1 MAVQR
6 RKPKKIGWIV
16 FAILILIL
24 VAGYNFLLSEFMIR
38 NLWMPMAERKSGFE
52 LGASEISVSLFS
64 SPTLSARELKV
75 AKKGELE
82 ATFGKV
88 RLEANPLSFLISNKL
103 EISNLEIVKLQMNVR
118 SAAEKPSVEAT
129 VPAAPKPERKNEK
142 KSIEFAIAKVNIYDG
157 SLVFVGENGRWELNG
172 FSFSASDFMRGASPS
187 VKFTAA
193 LSTDWRDLKV
203 SNAKLEGGL
212 DMRLPQDTLMPDFV
226 KVALE
231 VGKSTLAFKGAS
243 MEIGLS
249 AALNMTKKGEV
260 ISISDSRL
268 RISGPDSN
276 ELVKGFAD
284 ASFHLTSHA
293 GKLKMT
299 GKTMRSELTDALFSA
314 LASAPVEGAAL
325 ETSFS
330 AEIAA
335 GFSEITA
342 DGKCS
347 VRGERLMSDEIRTL
361 DSKFAFRAAKKGKS
375 VSVSKF
381 DFSLHDGAGKVNVDV
396 ALPKKIVFRT
406 SPFAMEQG
414 QIVLRSDRMNLPLL
428 AELSGQKERL
438 PLKSGLLSLM
448 LKLKFGDRSG
458 PCSADGSMT
467 LAGVRMALGNR
478 ETAPADLSGGFF
490 AVLDGKRKLLL
501 NGNLVGKTNGK
512 TMLSLDCRAEI
523 PSAWK
528 EKPSVSVSNL
538 LVNQELLSVLPVR
551 ELDLSA
557 IRSFRL
563 TGNASWNAVS
573 PEKQNLAMVLTLAD
587 LLVSGAEKPM
597 TFRFSSDASWSKT
610 KVEFRKFLL
619 SAFEKE
625 DPFFDLGISGTGVW
639 KATENEKNN
648 LTVSSNYMD
657 AKKIQDLFLALRSV
671 SAPERTE
678 RPGSAE
684 AASPLP
690 AEQKAGER
698 KPEEF
703 APLDLSDYRGVVNF
717 NLAQICYT
725 DDFRMRVSGPL
736 TIEKHALRIDRW
748 KVTANDAPAVL
759 RFRIGTGAADG
770 YSYRGAFSMKNLALP
785 PLIRAFGKG
794 EDSGVT
800 GTFRSLQLNFSGKG
814 MTAPNFKKNLK
825 GSLTASTKDL
835 SFPARS
841 ARTIRA
847 LDLLMIPLSAIPGL
861 SEAIS
866 EDVWPEDLK
875 NLRTTA
881 LDILE
886 GRRNVEFQKGVL
898 NASAANGVI
907 TLKQFQF
914 EGGTLKRES
923 VTGSVNLLSETLK
936 LDSVL
941 ELGSLVV
948 PLPIRGSFSKPLPDY
963 KKFLVDFTRRNIKNS
978 LKPENLEKT
987 IENVDGIINLFKKE
1001 RKKDRK

>member
-1 MAVQR
+1 MTAQR
-6 RKPKKIGWIV
+6 RTPKKIGWIV
-16 FAILILIL
+16 FGILILIL
-24 VAGYNFLLSEFMIR
+24 LAGYNFLLSQFMIR
-38 NLWMPMAERKSGFE
+38 NLWLPMAERKSGFE
-52 LGASEISVSLFS
+52 LEASEISVSLFS
-64 SPTLSARELKV
+64 SPTLSARDLKV
-75 AKKGELE
+75 VKKGELE
-82 ATFGKV
+82 AAFGKV

-118 SAAEKPSVEAT
+118 SAAEKPSAEKKT
-129 VPAAPKPERKNEK
+129 PSAPMAERKEGK
-142 KSIEFAIAKVNIYDG
+142 KSIEFAIGKVNIYDG
-157 SLVFVGENGRWELNG
+157 SLVFAGEDGRWELNG

-193 LSTDWRDLKV
+193 LSTDWRDLKI

-226 KVALE
+226 KVALD
-231 VGKSTLAFKGAS
+231 VGKTTLAFRGAS

-314 LASAPVEGAAL
+314 MASAPVEGAAL

-330 AEIAA
+330 AEIAP

-347 VRGERLMSDEIRTL
+347 VRGERLMSAEIRAL

-381 DFSLHDGAGKVNVDV
+381 DFSLHDGAGKVNMDV

-414 QIVLRSDRMNLPLL
+414 QIVLRSDRVNLPLL

-467 LAGVRMALGNR
+467 LSGVRMALGNR

-501 NGNLVGKTNGK
+501 NGNLVGRTNGK

-551 ELDLSA
+551 EPDLSA

-587 LLVSGAEKPM
+587 FLVSGAEKPM
-597 TFRFSSDASWSKT
+597 TFRFSSDASFSKT

-648 LTVSSNYMD
+648 LTVSSNYID
-657 AKKIQDLFLALRSV
+657 AKKIQDLLLALRPV
-671 SAPERTE
+671 SAPERPE
-678 RPGSAE
+678 SAGS
-684 AASPLP
+684 ASPLP
-690 AEQKAGER
+690 AGQKAG
-698 KPEEF
+698 KGKSEEL

-736 TIEKHALRIDRW
+736 TIEKHAVRIDRW
-748 KVTANDAPAVL
+748 KVTANDAPAAL

-770 YSYRGAFSMKNLALP
+770 YPYRGAFSMKNLALP

-800 GTFRSLQLNFSGKG
+800 GTFQSLQLNFSGKG

-861 SEAIS
+861 SETVS
-866 EDVWPEDLK
+866 PEVLPEDLK
-875 NLRTTA
+875 NLRTTV

-898 NASAANGVI
+898 KASAASGVI
-907 TLKQFQF
+907 TLKEFQF

-923 VTGSVNLLSETLK
+923 VTGTVNLLSETLK

-941 ELGSLVV
+941 EIGSLVV

-987 IENVDGIINLFKKE
+987 IQNVDGIINLFKKE
-1001 RKKDRK
+1001 RKKDR